1 MYKLIFLFVL
11 SSCSVNKP
19 TIDYLKSEKNN
30 KNIVSVTKTPTSNVF
45 NFIKPY
51 KNKKIYNTI
60 LKDSMIYLESKDFE
74 DILKQDIKTEV
85 VNWEDKD
92 FKKMNVKLAEFNLF
106 NKNKTNLQSEDGF
119 MFYSFSKEFFFNDNK
134 NCMLYFTKSRGY
146 NFIDASGVL
155 FMRKNGKI
163 WEVYG
168 VINNTEIQQFF

>member
-11 SSCSVNKP
+11 RSCSVNKP

-92 FKKMNVKLAEFNLF
+92 FKKMNVKLIDRIDFNLPF
-106 NKNKTNLQSEDGF
+106 VQAQRSLV
-119 MFYSFSKEFFFNDNK
+119 FFLK
-134 NCMLYFTKSRGY
+134 M
-146 NFIDASGVL
+146 
-155 FMRKNGKI
+155 
-163 WEVYG
+163 
-168 VINNTEIQQFF
+168 